1 MSTFEE
7 RLKNVLRIVEI
18 NRIVDWE
25 QFSTEQ
31 IQEEFRQIELIA
43 KGNDNF
49 WVKLNYG
56 DNLTNFKS
64 QIKIGIFAG

>member
-49 WVKLNYG
+49 
-56 DNLTNFKS
+56 
-64 QIKIGIFAG
+64 